1 MMAHAICKDSPCLK
15 HETAH
20 DARQASASE
29 VKAGSSF
36 ETRRKYAGEQVARM
50 LADYMNACKDQHD
63 IRREQFAHFNYPSMF

>member
-1 MMAHAICKDSPCLK
+1 MAHVISKDSQCLK

-29 VKAGSSF
+29 VTAGSSF
-36 ETRRKYAGEQVARM
+36 ETRRRKPGEQVARM
-50 LADYMNACKDQHD
+50 LADYMKACKDKHD